1 LQRQAR
7 VSICAEAATFDES
20 FHVQQGKAAA
30 IFHPHRVRSLQH
42 FVRHP
47 LFADRVP
54 ELVRKNRRQRRGT
67 ATHVPLLDHDF
78 VLPDFEEGTDRAK
91 IGYGS
96 CGPEKSR
103 YS

>member
-7 VSICAEAATFDES
+7 VSICPETVTLDEP

-30 IFHPHRVRSLQH
+30 IFHSHGVRSPQH
-42 FVRHP
+42 FVRDA
-47 LFADRVP
+47 LFADRIS
-54 ELVRKNRRQRRGT
+54 ELVRKNRRQCRGT

-78 VLPDFEEGTDRAK
+78 VLPNFEERTDGAG

-96 CGPEKSR
+96 CGSEKGR
-103 YS
+103 YG